1 MGKLNIHNL
10 RKTISYLKRNGLRET
25 LVTIK
30 EHLPQSTRETY
41 RYDPLAEDVLE
52 QQRGRYWETPVT
64 FSVVVPAYHT
74 PERYYREMIESVL
87 AQTYPF
93 WQLVIGDAGEDDTL
107 ERLTAAY
114 EDKRI
119 CYHRLS
125 ANRSIADN
133 TNETLQWAQGDYIA
147 LLDHDDVLTP
157 DALYE
162 MAAAIE
168 HARFGTEVPDTDS
181 RSIASMACDV
191 QESEKSGSKFSD
203 TDQCVIAG
211 ESCNMRENGKQR
223 STMPRMLYSD
233 EDKCDENAARF
244 YEPNFKPD
252 FNLDL
257 LMTNN
262 YICHLL
268 VMEAGLMKQ
277 LGFRAAYDGAQDH
290 DLVLRAAAC
299 LWRIPGAILHIPRVL
314 YHWRCHS
321 ASTAANPESKLYA
334 YEAGVKA
341 TQDFVDSQGWTARVS
356 MTQHMGFSRTEY
368 IPPILEQRRE
378 VGAIG
383 GRVLGKARRIVGGMM
398 NEAGEVQY
406 LGLKDGYSGYLNR
419 AILVQQAQALD
430 LRCIRLGEQCRE
442 LFREVTGLE
451 YREDGASGMYDWQGL
466 PADYDYAGM
475 GLKLGYALRKA
486 GYVLLWDPQM
496 VCDLETMC

>member
-25 LVTIK
+25 LVTIR
-30 EHLPQSTRETY
+30 EHLSRTPQKV
-41 RYDPLAEDVLE
+41 YDYVPVTEQELE
-52 QQRGRYWETPVT
+52 RQRCQNWEKPVT
-64 FSVVVPAYHT
+64 FSIVVPAYHT
-74 PERYYREMIESVL
+74 PERYYRELIESVQ
-87 AQTYPF
+87 AQTYPH

-107 ERLTAAY
+107 GGLAASY
-114 EDKRI
+114 SDERI

-125 ANRSIADN
+125 GNRSIADN
-133 TNETLQWAQGDYIA
+133 TNETLQWADGDYVA

-168 HARFGTEVPDTDS
+168 RGK
-181 RSIASMACDV
+181 RS
-191 QESEKSGSKFSD
+191 GRLP
-203 TDQCVIAG
+203 G
-211 ESCNMRENGKQR
+211 
-223 STMPRMLYSD
+223 MLYSD
-233 EDKCDENAARF
+233 EDKCDENAGEF

-257 LMTNN
+257 LLTNN

-268 VMEAGLMKQ
+268 VMETGLIKQ
-277 LGFRAAYDGAQDH
+277 LGFRAEYDGAQDH
-290 DLVLRAAAC
+290 DLVLRAAAG
-299 LWRIPGAILHIPRVL
+299 LWRTPGAILHIPRVL

-334 YEAGVKA
+334 YEAGVNA
-341 TQDFVDSQGWTARVS
+341 SQDFVDSQGWKARVS
-356 MTQHMGFSRTEY
+356 MTCHMGFSRTEY
-368 IPPILEQRRE
+368 DPPILEQRHE

-383 GRVLGKARRIVGGMM
+383 GRVLGRARRIVGGMM
-398 NEAGEVQY
+398 SEAGEVQY

-430 LRCIRLGEQCRE
+430 LRCIRLGECCRE

-451 YREDGASGMYDWQGL
+451 YEEDAAKGMYDWRRL

-475 GLKLGYALRKA
+475 GVKLGRALRAA
-486 GYVLLWDPQM
+486 GYVLIWDPQL
-496 VCDLETMC
+496 VCELEDRARK

>member
-10 RKTISYLKRNGLRET
+10 RKTIAYLRRNGLRET
-25 LVTIK
+25 LITVR
-30 EHLPQSTRETY
+30 EHLPRLSRESY
-41 RYDPLAEDVLE
+41 QYAFPKESSLE
-52 QQRGRYWETPVT
+52 QQRGRSWEQSVT

-74 PERYYREMIESVL
+74 PERFYREMIESVL
-87 AQTYPF
+87 CQTYPH
-93 WQLVIGDAGEDDTL
+93 WQLVIGDAGEDSTL
-107 ERLTAAY
+107 EKLADTY
-114 EDKRI
+114 NDKRI

-125 ANRSIADN
+125 GNRSIADN
-133 TNETLQWAQGDYIA
+133 TNETLQWVEGDYTA

-168 HARFGTEVPDTDS
+168 QGRQKGV
-181 RSIASMACDV
+181 V
-191 QESEKSGSKFSD
+191 
-203 TDQCVIAG
+203 
-211 ESCNMRENGKQR
+211 
-223 STMPRMLYSD
+223 PRMLYSD
-233 EDKCDENAARF
+233 EDKCDEDVKSF

-268 VMEAGLMKQ
+268 VMETELIKR
-277 LGFRAAYDGAQDH
+277 LGFRAEYDGAQDH
-290 DLVLRAAAC
+290 DLVLRAAAR
-299 LWRIPGAILHIPRVL
+299 LWRIPGEIRHIPRVL

-341 TQDFVDSQGWTARVS
+341 TQDFADSQGWSAKVS

-368 IPPILEQRRE
+368 DPPVLEQRRE
-378 VGAIG
+378 IGAIG

-398 NEAGEVQY
+398 DEAGEVQY

-419 AILVQQAQALD
+419 AILVQQASALD
-430 LRCIRLGEQCRE
+430 LRCLRLGEQCRE

-451 YREDGASGMYDWQGL
+451 YVEDAASDMYDWHSL
-466 PADYDYAGM
+466 PADYDYAGE
-475 GLKLGYALRKA
+475 GLKLSLALRKA
-486 GYVLLWDPQM
+486 GYVLLWDPQL
-496 VCDLETMC
+496 VCDLQECAE

>member
-1 MGKLNIHNL
+1 MGKINIYNL

-30 EHLPQSTRETY
+30 EHLPQSTRENY
-41 RYDPLAEDVLE
+41 QYDSPTKDVLE
-52 QQRGRYWETPVT
+52 RQRRCRWEAPVT

-87 AQTYPF
+87 AQTYPH
-93 WQLVIGDAGEDDTL
+93 WQLVIGDAGEDDAL
-107 ERLTAAY
+107 EQLAAAY
-114 EDKRI
+114 DDERI
-119 CYHRLS
+119 CYHHLS

-133 TNETLQWAQGDYIA
+133 TNETLQWAEGDYVA

-157 DALYE
+157 DALCE

-168 HARFGTEVPDTDS
+168 
-181 RSIASMACDV
+181 
-191 QESEKSGSKFSD
+191 Q
-203 TDQCVIAG
+203 
-211 ESCNMRENGKQR
+211 GKQKGV
-223 STMPRMLYSD
+223 MPRMIYSD

-268 VMEAGLMKQ
+268 VMETGLIKQ
-277 LGFRAAYDGAQDH
+277 LGLRAEYDGAQDH
-290 DLVLRAAAC
+290 DLALRAAAG
-299 LWRIPGAILHIPRVL
+299 LWRTPGAILHIPRVL

-321 ASTAANPESKLYA
+321 ASTAVNPESKLYA
-334 YEAGVKA
+334 YEAGVRA
-341 TQDFVDSQGWTARVS
+341 SQDFADSQGWKARVS

-368 IPPILEQRRE
+368 DPPILEQRHE

-383 GRVLGKARRIVGGMM
+383 GRVLGRARRIVGGMM
-398 NEAGEVQY
+398 SELGEVQY

-419 AILVQQAQALD
+419 AILLQQAQALD
-430 LRCIRLGEQCRE
+430 LRCIRLGERCRK

-451 YREDGASGMYDWQGL
+451 YEEDAAKGMYDWRQL

-475 GLKLGYALRKA
+475 GVKLSRALREA
-486 GYVLLWDPQM
+486 GYVLLWDPQL
-496 VCDLETMC
+496 VCELEDGARK

>member
-10 RKTISYLKRNGLRET
+10 RKTISYLKCNGLRET
-25 LVTIK
+25 LVTIR
-30 EHLPQSTRETY
+30 EHLPLGSRENY
-41 RYDPLAEDVLE
+41 RYIPPAESTPEE
-52 QQRGRYWETPVT
+52 QRDRSWEKPVT

-87 AQTYPF
+87 GQTYPY
-93 WQLVIGDAGEDDTL
+93 WQLVIGDAGEDDQL
-107 ERLTAAY
+107 GRLAASY

-125 ANRSIADN
+125 GNRSIADN
-133 TNETLQWAQGDYIA
+133 TNETLQWAGGDYIA

-162 MAAAIE
+162 MAAALE
-168 HARFGTEVPDTDS
+168 R
-181 RSIASMACDV
+181 
-191 QESEKSGSKFSD
+191 
-203 TDQCVIAG
+203 
-211 ESCNMRENGKQR
+211 GKQHGVQ
-223 STMPRMLYSD
+223 PRMLYSD
-233 EDKCDENAARF
+233 EDKCDQDVKSF
-244 YEPNFKPD
+244 YEPNIKPD

-268 VMEAGLMKQ
+268 VMEAELMKS
-277 LGFRAAYDGAQDH
+277 LEFRAAYDGAQDH
-290 DLVLRAAAC
+290 DLALRAAAC
-299 LWRIPGAILHIPRVL
+299 LWRVPGAIVHLPRVL
-314 YHWRCHS
+314 YHWRCHN

-341 TQDFVDSQGWTARVS
+341 TQDFTDSQGWKASVS

-368 IPPILEQRRE
+368 DPPLLEQRSE

-398 NEAGEVQY
+398 SDSGEVQY

-419 AILVQQAQALD
+419 AVLVQQAQALD
-430 LRCIRLGEQCRE
+430 LRCLRLAEQCRE
-442 LFREVTGLE
+442 LFRDVVGAVYEEEEETGL
-451 YREDGASGMYDWQGL
+451 YRWKDLSPDADFAGL
-466 PADYDYAGM
+466 GV
-475 GLKLGYALRKA
+475 KLSRALRQA
-486 GYVLLWDPQM
+486 GYVLLWDPQL
-496 VCDLETMC
+496 VCDLEQTDR